1 VSRLIKK
8 SWHEE
13 KQSGGLNEMQYEKF
27 VLSANICA
35 NRNCGDVL
43 VHFYELN
50 LFMNKSETNDK
61 RLP

>member
-1 VSRLIKK
+1 
-8 SWHEE
+8 
-13 KQSGGLNEMQYEKF
+13 MQYEKF